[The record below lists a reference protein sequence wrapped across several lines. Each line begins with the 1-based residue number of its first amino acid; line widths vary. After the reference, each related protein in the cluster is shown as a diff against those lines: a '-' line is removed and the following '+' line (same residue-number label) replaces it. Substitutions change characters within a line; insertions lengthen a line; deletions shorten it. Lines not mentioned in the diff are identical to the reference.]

1 MNFKRYI
8 LTFFGLLI
16 SEVLLAQISS
26 DFGTG
31 NSTNN
36 TFPKTNSTTTTAK
49 KGSRR
54 GGLDDSTK
62 VIYGPTSTKYFLEE
76 DVFNNRKKLYTIDTT
91 LGEGHNFNFVQRNRN
106 LYQDLGNMGTAI
118 RPIFFKAPEQIGT
131 MLGYDA
137 YSLYSFKPNQVRYY
151 NTRSPFSNLVY
162 VTGGNEQDL
171 LQFELSRNVDSLWN
185 FSINLQRIV
194 GNKQLVSSTSSSN
207 KNAMGHWDF
216 MVHTNYQTRNK
227 KYQLLAYANLSDHNS
242 NDEGGVLPQGR
253 TYDVILQQSNNASI
267 LANAATRDKF
277 YNLHLYHEYVGYKA
291 FQVYQVLDFQTRKVQ
306 FRDPDYVANWTSGFY
321 PIAYDT
327 LGKASRY
334 TTDATVTNKMKLDSL
349 YNENSYSIFE
359 HKSGIKGFYRGF
371 NYRLHLRQRF
381 FGFSNPLYNYSINKN
396 ENFLGVWLN
405 QYFKDSTR
413 AFAEVEYLLTG
424 SDFKLNVEFQGKWL
438 KIGGKAMSTSP
449 TLVQQV
455 MFNDGFRW
463 DKNTNSFVTTSG
475 ISNNMQTYTA
485 YASASPKFGNLVL
498 RPSADITLINSYIYY
513 DTLAFVKQASSDIG
527 IFRAGMGLDW
537 KKGRFSTTNQL
548 YLTTTTGPDLIRIP
562 KIFANSRLAFD
573 LLYKKKLFIHTG
585 LELHYKS
592 NYYADAYMPA
602 IQQFHLQD
610 TQLIKGYVQADVFAD
625 MRINR
630 VRLFVKFANVAQG
643 ILGNGY
649 YAAPG
654 FAGMGRTFG
663 FGLQWLLF
671 D

>member
-438 KIGGKAMSTSP
+438 NIGGKAMSTSP

-463 DKNTNSFVTTSG
+463 DKNTSSFVTTSG

-548 YLTTTTGPDLIRIP
+548 YLTTTTGPDVIRIP

-592 NYYADAYMPA
+592 NYYADGYMPA

>member
-438 KIGGKAMSTSP
+438 NIGGKAMSTSP

-548 YLTTTTGPDLIRIP
+548 YLTTTTGPDVIRIP

>member
-36 TFPKTNSTTTTAK
+36 TFPKTNTSTTTK
-49 KGSRR
+49 KANGRA
-54 GGLDDSTK
+54 GLDDSTK
-62 VIYGPTSTKYFLEE
+62 VIYGPTSTKFFLEE

-171 LQFELSRNVDSLWN
+171 LQFELSRNIDSLWN

-207 KNAMGHWDF
+207 KNAIGHWDF
-216 MVHTNYQTRNK
+216 MLHTNYQTLNK

-253 TYDVILQQSNNASI
+253 TYDVILQQGNNAA
-267 LANAATRDKF
+267 LLTNAATRDKF

-291 FQVYQVLDFQTRKVQ
+291 FQVYQVLNFQTRKVQ

-349 YNENSYSIFE
+349 YNESQYSIFE

-381 FGFSNPLYNYSINKN
+381 FGFTNPLYNYSISRN

-438 KIGGKAMSTSP
+438 NIGGKAMSTSP

-463 DKNTNSFVTTSG
+463 DKNTSSFVTTSG

-527 IFRAGMGLDW
+527 IFKAGMGLDW

-630 VRLFVKFANVAQG
+630 VRLFFKFANVAQG

>member
-16 SEVLLAQISS
+16 SEVLLAQFSTS
-26 DFGTG
+26 GFGTG
-31 NSTNN
+31 TQSTNN
-36 TFPKTNSTTTTAK
+36 FPQGKTTEKAK
-49 KGSRR
+49 SPTGRA
-54 GGLDDSTK
+54 GVDDSTK

-91 LGEGHNFNFVQRNRN
+91 IGEGHNFNFVQRYRN
-106 LYQDLGNMGTAI
+106 MYQDLGNIGTAI
-118 RPIFFKAPEQIGT
+118 RPIFFQAPEQIGT

-137 YSLYSFKPNQVRYY
+137 YSLYAFKPNQVRYF
-151 NTRSPFSNLVY
+151 NTRSPFTNLVY
-162 VTGGNEQDL
+162 VTGGNTQDL
-171 LQFELSRNVDSLWN
+171 LQFEFSRNVDSLWN
-185 FSINLQRIV
+185 FSVNLQRIV
-194 GNKQLVSSTSSSN
+194 TNKQLVTSSTSTN
-207 KNAMGHWDF
+207 KNALGHWDF
-216 MVHTNYQTRNK
+216 MLHTNYQTKNR

-253 TYDVILQQSNNASI
+253 TYDLILQQGNNTAI
-267 LANAATRDKF
+267 LNNAATRDKF

-291 FQVYQVLDFQTRKVQ
+291 FQVYQVLDYQTRKVQ
-306 FRDPDYVANWTSGFY
+306 FRDPDYIANWTNGFY

-327 LGKASRY
+327 LGKGSRY
-334 TTDATVTNKMKLDSL
+334 TTNAAVTGKMKLDSL
-349 YNENSYSIFE
+349 YNESQYSIFE

-381 FGFSNPLYNYSINKN
+381 FGFTNPLYNYSISRN

-413 AFAEVEYLLTG
+413 AFAELEYLLTG

-438 KIGGKAMSTSP
+438 TIGGKAMSTSP

-455 MFNDGFRW
+455 TFNDGFRW
-463 DKNTNSFVTTSG
+463 DKNTTAFVTDRG
-475 ISNNMQTYTA
+475 ISNNMQTYHA
-485 YASASPKFGNLVL
+485 YASASPKFGKLTL
-498 RPSADITLINSYIYY
+498 RPSVDINLINSYIYY
-513 DTLAFVKQASSDIG
+513 DTLSFVKQATEDIA
-527 IFRAGMGLDW
+527 IFRAGLGFEFR
-537 KKGRFSTTNQL
+537 KGAFSTISQL

-573 LLYKKKLFIHTG
+573 LLYKKKLFIQTG

-610 TQLIKGYVQADVFAD
+610 KQMINGYLQADAFAD

-630 VRLFVKFANVAQG
+630 VRLFFKFANVAQG

-654 FAGMGRTFG
+654 FLGMGRTFG

>member
-438 KIGGKAMSTSP
+438 NIGGKAMSTSP

-463 DKNTNSFVTTSG
+463 DKNTSSFVTTSG

-548 YLTTTTGPDLIRIP
+548 YLTTTTGPDVIRIP